1 MLIFG
6 PYKLNHHLWHSF
18 ILFQGVWRR
27 KTGYTDQNSSNTCAM
42 PNNFIV
48 IYLQAD
54 QCRRLEESRG
64 GMSQLLST
72 FELLAN
78 YGVTH
83 VPY

>member
-1 MLIFG
+1 
-6 PYKLNHHLWHSF
+6 
-18 ILFQGVWRR
+18 
-27 KTGYTDQNSSNTCAM
+27 M